1 MKKSLPQLLRE
12 AIGLHPLQF
21 QLLARRAPDTYKHYT
36 IAKKSGGDRWIAQPA
51 RETKHIQRWLVDNVF
66 STLPVHNCAMAYK
79 EGTSITVNATLH
91 SKNPYL
97 AKFDFSNFFNSIKYH
112 NLVDFFTTN
121 FSRIFEPDDIVNMA
135 RMACVRE
142 EGAGLCLSVGAPS
155 SPLLSNAILY
165 YFDSQ
170 VSNWCQERLITY
182 TRYADDLTFSTKAK
196 GVCAEIRPFLNRILK
211 EFDSPALRLNEKKTV
226 HSSKKFQRRVTG
238 LILNNDGKVSLGRE
252 RKREISALIHRFRLG
267 VLPEDD
273 AFKLQ
278 GLLGFAADAE
288 PSFIISMDRKYG
300 SAVLTSL
307 YALRK
312 PGE

>member
-1 MKKSLPQLLRE
+1 MKQSLPQILRE

-36 IAKKSGGDRWIAQPA
+36 IAKKSGGDRWIAQPP
-51 RETKHIQRWLVDNVF
+51 REIKHIQRWLVDNIF

-79 EGTSITVNATLH
+79 DGTSIAINAALH
-91 SKNPYL
+91 SGNPYL

-112 NLVDFFTTN
+112 NLVDFFTTHFN
-121 FSRIFEPDDIVNMA
+121 QNFEPSDIVNMA

-142 EGAGLCLSVGAPS
+142 EAAGLCLSVGAPS

-165 YFDSQ
+165 CFDAQ
-170 VSNWCQERLITY
+170 VSKWCQERLITY
-182 TRYADDLTFSTKAK
+182 TRYADDLTFSTKVK
-196 GVCAEIRPFLNRILK
+196 GACAEINPFLISILK

-238 LILNNDGKVSLGRE
+238 LILNNEGRVSLGRE
-252 RKREISALIHRFRLG
+252 RKREISALIHRFRVG
-267 VLPEDD
+267 ALPESD

-288 PSFIISMDRKYG
+288 PSFIDSMNRKYG
-300 SAVLTSL
+300 NAVLASL
-307 YALRK
+307 FALRK
-312 PGE
+312 LTE